1 MNYKSKLL
9 IISLLASSTTLWAH
23 SGATGVVKE
32 RMDNFKESKA
42 SMKLLKKA
50 VRKNDFDTVAQ
61 EALAVNRW
69 ATKLTDHFPENS
81 NQHPSEALDRIWQEF
96 EKFEARAESQT
107 AASERLHQAG
117 LNRDAKGAATALS
130 DLAQS
135 CKGCHDDYRE

>member
-9 IISLLASSTTLWAH
+9 IVALLASSTTLWAH

-50 VRKNDFDTVAQ
+50 VRKNDFDAIAQ
-61 EALAVNRW
+61 EAMAINLW

-81 NQHPSEALDRIWQEF
+81 NPHPSEALDRIWQEF
-96 EKFEARAESQT
+96 GRFEERAEAQSK
-107 AASERLHQAG
+107 ASEQLQQAG
-117 LNRDAKGAATALS
+117 ANRDAKGAAKALS

>member
-9 IISLLASSTTLWAH
+9 TITLLASSTTLWAH

-50 VRKNDFDTVAQ
+50 VRKNDFDMIAQ
-61 EALAVNRW
+61 EAMAINSW

-81 NQHPSEALDRIWQEF
+81 NPHPSEALNLIWQEF
-96 EKFEARAESQT
+96 ENFEARAESQT
-107 AASERLHQAG
+107 EASERLHQAG
-117 LNRDAKGAATALS
+117 LNRDAKGASKALS
-130 DLAQS
+130 ELAQS

>member
-9 IISLLASSTTLWAH
+9 IVALLASSTTLWAH

-50 VRKNDFDTVAQ
+50 VRKNDFNTIAQ
-61 EALAVNRW
+61 EAMAINRW
-69 ATKLTDHFPENS
+69 AMELTDHFPEGS
-81 NQHPSEALDRIWQEF
+81 NPHPSEALNVIWEEF
-96 EKFEARAESQT
+96 TQFESRADAQARASEQLQN
-107 AASERLHQAG
+107 AAV
-117 LNRDAKGAATALS
+117 NRDAKGVAKALS